1 MRIAVCVCS
10 LPLFLLSACGRS
22 SEKPAKA
29 EEHVAS
35 TKAATRSG
43 NIVRLAPGSPQLTRI
58 RVAAVENVEVPT
70 AELIAPGKVELNPSH
85 VSRVSLP
92 VPGRI
97 RQLQVGLGDRVQQ
110 GQPLL
115 SLESPEVSAV
125 QSALRQGEAY
135 VSQARVALAKAQA
148 DLARVRDLLSNRAVA
163 QKEVLAAETVVAQ
176 SEAALEQALASR
188 DEAQRRLRLLG
199 LEAGSQDQSITL
211 RAPVS
216 GKVVEVSAAAGE
228 YRNDTAAPVLT
239 LADLST
245 VWVAADVPENSIRL
259 IQMGEPVEIALAAYP
274 GETFTGRVKQI
285 SDLLDPQ
292 TRTVKVRAALANK
305 SGRFRPEMFA
315 TIRHSHGKQSAI
327 VIPKSA
333 LLQQEGRNVVYV
345 ERGPGQFQEVPVTI
359 VWQGTDRIA
368 IESGIS
374 RGDRV
379 VVDGVMLLKGA
390 AL

>member
-1 MRIAVCVCS
+1 MRAYVFF
-10 LPLFLLSACGRS
+10 LPLFLLSACGKS
-22 SEKPAKA
+22 TEKPAKA
-29 EEHVAS
+29 EEPVRS

-43 NIVRLAPGSPQLTRI
+43 NIVQLAPDSPQLTRI
-58 RVAAVENVEVPT
+58 RVAAVENVEVPI

-97 RQLQVGLGDRVQQ
+97 RQLQVGLGDRVQR
-110 GQPLL
+110 GQPILT
-115 SLESPEVSAV
+115 LESPEVSAV
-125 QSALRQGEAY
+125 QSALRQGEAN
-135 VSQARVALAKAQA
+135 VSQAKVALAKAQA

-163 QKEVLAAETVVAQ
+163 QKEVLAAETVVAH
-176 SEAALEQALASR
+176 SEASLEQALASR
-188 DEAQRRLRLLG
+188 DEAFRKLRLLG
-199 LEAGSQDQSITL
+199 LEPGTQDQSITL

-285 SDLLDPQ
+285 GDLLDPQ
-292 TRTVKVRAALANK
+292 TRTVKVRAELSNK
-305 SGRFRPEMFA
+305 NGRFRPEMFA
-315 TIRHSHGKQSAI
+315 TIRHSHGKQAAI